1 MRKKKKKMKT
11 KVKPIA
17 YHTVEMTVPWKER
30 PFHWSQISSWE
41 YDPEQ
46 WYKQYWLG
54 IPQEMNKELTFGKM
68 VDDRI
73 QEDPSFI
80 PLLERYP
87 IQQHSMS
94 VMYNGIKLNG
104 TADHFDRKGRRL
116 KDDKTGKKEWTQ
128 KRADETGQLTMYL
141 LLIYISEKIKPEE
154 MTCYI
159 DWLPTVENGDF
170 TLTFRDNPPKPI
182 TFKTKRTMADLL
194 QFASYI
200 DSVRKEMAAYGKNH
214 VA

>member
-1 MRKKKKKMKT
+1 MKKMKS
-11 KVKPIA
+11 KLKQKSKPIA
-17 YHTVEMTVPWKER
+17 YHTVELDTPWEKR

-46 WYKQYWLG
+46 WYNTYYLG
-54 IPQEMNKELTFGKM
+54 IPQTLNKELAFGKM

-73 QEDPSFI
+73 QDDPDFI
-80 PLLERYP
+80 PELERYP

-116 KDDKTGKKEWTQ
+116 KDDKTGKKVWDQ

-141 LLIYISEKIKPEE
+141 LLLYISEKIKPEE

-159 DWLPTVENGDF
+159 DWLPTVDRGDF
-170 TLTFRDNPPKPI
+170 TIQFRDNPPKPI
-182 TFKTKRTMADLL
+182 TFKTTRTMKDLL
-194 QFASYI
+194 AFGAKINQI
-200 DSVRKEMAAYGKNH
+200 RKEMKAYIDAH
-214 VA
+214 A